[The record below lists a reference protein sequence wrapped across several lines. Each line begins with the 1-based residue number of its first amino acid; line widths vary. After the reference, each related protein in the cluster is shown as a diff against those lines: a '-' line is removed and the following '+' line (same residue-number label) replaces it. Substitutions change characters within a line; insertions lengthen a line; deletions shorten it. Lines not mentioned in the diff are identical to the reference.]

1 MGSADVSSFPLG
13 AKLDHRDNRKFRQV
27 VVDFGSAM
35 SPAVIGLVLFAAVL
49 HAAWNAVLRSGADRL
64 WSITI
69 MSFAM
74 TLVAIPFAA
83 VLALPASPSWP
94 YLILSS
100 CLQVGYSVFLGYAYR
115 HGELGQVYPIV
126 RGSVPLLVTLGGVLF
141 AGQRPGALAL
151 LGIVL
156 VALGIMSLA
165 LDRRGATAKS
175 VALAVITGLFIAA
188 YITADGI
195 GVRLAGDPRAYAAWI
210 VLIYG
215 VLMPM
220 TFVALRGR
228 LAVDMRSAETL
239 KALAGGVISLIA
251 YVAVVS
257 ALALGPI
264 GPISAL
270 RETSVVFAVVLGR
283 VFLGEQLT
291 LGRLVACAVVAI
303 GAACLGYDR

>member
-1 MGSADVSSFPLG
+1 MGSADVSSFSFG
-13 AKLDHRDNRKFRQV
+13 AKLDQRDNRKFRWI

-49 HAAWNAVLRSGADRL
+49 HAAWNAVLRSGTDRL
-64 WSITI
+64 WSVTI
-69 MSFAM
+69 MSIAM
-74 TLVAIPFAA
+74 GLVAIPFAA
-83 VLALPASPSWP
+83 VLTLPASPSWP

-100 CLQVGYSVFLGYAYR
+100 CLQLGYSVFLVYAYR

-126 RGSVPLLVTLGGVLF
+126 RGSVPLLVTLGGFLF
-141 AGQRPGALAL
+141 ASQRPSALAL

-165 LDRRGATAKS
+165 LGRHRASVKS
-175 VALAVITGLFIAA
+175 VALALITGLFIAA
-188 YITADGI
+188 YLTADGI
-195 GVRLAGDPRAYAAWI
+195 GVRLAGDPRAYATWI
-210 VLIYG
+210 FLIYG
-215 VLMPM
+215 VSMPV
-220 TFVALRGR
+220 TFIALRGS
-228 LAVDMRSAETL
+228 LTLDVRSAETQ

-270 RETSVVFAVVLGR
+270 RETSVVFAVVIGR

-291 LGRLVACAVVAI
+291 LGRLAACAVVAI